1 MVEIIILFA
10 LAALLVMI
18 ACLKAG
24 SDADDHAEE
33 MLSGMI
39 EEAMEEEHW

>member
-1 MVEIIILFA
+1 MVVIILLA
-10 LAALLVMI
+10 LGALLVVM

-24 SDADDHAEE
+24 SDADDAAED
-33 MLSGMI
+33 MLPGMI